1 MFRKTLVA
9 ALSVAAVAG
18 AMLAA
23 PMEAS
28 ARDGRNAAAVV
39 GAIAGISGA
48 LIASSAGG
56 YEHGFTSVGYRKHG
70 YGHGHGFRGH
80 GHRGERFAFGHGFQR
95 KSCFEKPVTRWSH
108 YAGKPVFV
116 GFKTICR

>member
-1 MFRKTLVA
+1 MFSKTLVA

-28 ARDGRNAAAVV
+28 AKDGRNAAAVV

-56 YEHGFTSVGYRKHG
+56 YRHGFTSVGYRKNG
-70 YGHGHGFRGH
+70 YGHGFRGH
-80 GHRGERFAFGHGFQR
+80 GYRGERFAFGHGLQR
-95 KSCFEKPVTRWSH
+95 KSCFEKPDTRWSN
-108 YAGKPVFV
+108 YAGKPVLV